1 MTAPSYEGAPPAA
14 DGSGALAR
22 LLAERTVL
30 VCCGSGGVGKTTTA
44 AALALHAAAQGRRA
58 CVVTID
64 PARRLADALGAV
76 DVANVP
82 HRIAGAWSGELS
94 AVMLDAKGTFDDLVR
109 RYARD
114 DGQAER
120 ILANRLYKN
129 LVSVLSGTQEYMATE
144 KLFEL
149 YESGEFD
156 LVVVDT
162 PPARNALD
170 FLEAPRRLAGFLD
183 NRALRVLLT
192 PGRAYVKAMSLGTQ
206 LLLRTIGKVAG
217 GEIVEDTVAF
227 FQAFEG
233 MEQGFRDRATRV
245 ERLLADAGTGFVVV
259 AAPRRDSV
267 DEAVF
272 FAEKLGGS
280 GRRLDALVVNRVHPD
295 FGPALDGGTGSRAR
309 TGASAGAGR
318 RGIPWASLTGNLAE
332 MATVVARERDLLA
345 SLGLAFGQSPVVH
358 VPILD
363 EDVHDLDSLASVA
376 RHLVGAGLPWEREQ
390 AGDR

>member
-1 MTAPSYEGAPPAA
+1 MTAGETGRSELAA
-14 DGSGALAR
+14 LVAK
-22 LLAERTVL
+22 RTVL

-44 AALALHAAAQGRRA
+44 AALALSAADQGRRA

-82 HRIAGAWSGELS
+82 HLITGPWSGQLS

-114 DGQAER
+114 GEQAER
-120 ILANRLYKN
+120 ILANRLYQN

-149 YESGEFD
+149 HESGEFD

-162 PPARNALD
+162 PPTRNALD

-183 NRALRVLLT
+183 NKIFRLLLT
-192 PGRAYVKAMSLGTQ
+192 PGRAYLKAMSFATQ

-217 GEIVEDTVAF
+217 SEIVEDTVAF

-233 MEQGFRDRATRV
+233 MEQGFRDRAARV
-245 ERLLADAGTGFVVV
+245 ERLLADDGTGFVVV
-259 AAPRRDSV
+259 AAPRRDSI

-272 FAEKLGGS
+272 FADKLAGS
-280 GRRLDALVVNRVHPD
+280 GRTLDVLVVNRVHPD
-295 FGPALDGGTGSRAR
+295 FGPAIEEGPEPAATPHRLDGTGRDGTGRDGTAGWRA
-309 TGASAGAGR
+309 
-318 RGIPWASLTGNLAE
+318 LTSNLAD
-332 MATVVARERDLLA
+332 MAAVVARESAFLA
-345 SLGLAFGQSPVVH
+345 TVELAVGPAPVVR
-358 VPILD
+358 VPVLD
-363 EDVHDLDSLASVA
+363 DDVHDLDGLASVV
-376 RHLVGAGLPWEREQ
+376 RHLVGGELPWARDQ